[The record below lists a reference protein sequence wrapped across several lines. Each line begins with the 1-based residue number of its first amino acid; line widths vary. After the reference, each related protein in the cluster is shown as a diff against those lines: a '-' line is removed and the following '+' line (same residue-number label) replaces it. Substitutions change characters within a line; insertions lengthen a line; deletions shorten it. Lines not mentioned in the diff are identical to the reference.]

1 MRVAVSSS
9 GKDLDSEIDPR
20 FGRCAYFVI
29 CDTDNMKYEAF
40 ENESALLG
48 GGAGIQSAQFI
59 ASKGAEAVITGNCG
73 PNADRTLGAA
83 GIKMFVGQSGTVR
96 EAVERIKNNQLEAA
110 AGANVPDHFGIK
122 GGGDISFRQGFVNAG
137 PSQFSTRGP
146 GMGRGMGMGG
156 GRGMGRGMGM
166 GGGRGMGRGMGM
178 GGGRGMGRAMDMGLG
193 PGKTGGKVPEE
204 YPQRNISKDQELDL
218 LKKQSSELLHQMEE
232 IQEKIKSLE
241 KDNSE

>member
-29 CDTDNMKYEAF
+29 CDTDDMKYEAF

-48 GGAGIQSAQFI
+48 GGAGIQSAQFV

-73 PNADRTLGAA
+73 PNADRTLGSA
-83 GIKMFVGQSGTVR
+83 GIKIFVGQSGTVR
-96 EAVERIKNNQLEAA
+96 EAVERMKNNQLESA

-122 GGGDISFRQGFVNAG
+122 GGDIPFGQEFANTG

-178 GGGRGMGRAMDMGLG
+178 GGGRGMGQGTGMGLG
-193 PGKTGGKVPEE
+193 SGKAGGNRPEE
-204 YPQRNISKDQELDL
+204 YSQRSISKDQELDL
-218 LKKQSSELLHQMEE
+218 LKEQSAELSNQMEE
-232 IQEKIKSLE
+232 IEEKIRSLE
-241 KDNSE
+241 KDDSE